1 MSVFLL
7 ALRRSGR
14 NEEDDGISRR
24 ELMAFENP
32 VVTLTRSILS
42 IDATN
47 ATRIYRVVGG
57 LGSSLLD
64 PILGVD

>member
-47 ATRIYRVVGG
+47 TTRIYRVVGG